1 MVKKPPEIDW
11 TQKVK
16 GILKAE
22 LKRRDMTYADLVEA
36 LGKIDVQDT
45 EVNIRNKVARG
56 MFTAVFL
63 VQCLAAI
70 GCRSVNLSD

>member
-1 MVKKPPEIDW
+1 MVKKPPEVDW

-22 LKRRDMTYADLVEA
+22 LKRRNMTYADLVAA
-36 LGKIDVQDT
+36 LAKIGVEDT

-63 VQCLAAI
+63 VQCLEAI
-70 GCRSVNLSD
+70 GAREIRLA

>member
-1 MVKKPPEIDW
+1 MVKKPPEVDW

-22 LKRRDMTYADLVEA
+22 LKRRNMTYADLVEA
-36 LGKIDVQDT
+36 LAKIGVEDT
-45 EVNIRNKVARG
+45 EVNIRNKISRG

-63 VQCLAAI
+63 IQCLEAI
-70 GCRSVNLSD
+70 GCSAVRIE

>member
-1 MVKKPPEIDW
+1 MVKKPPDVDW

-22 LKRRDMTYADLVEA
+22 LKRRNMTYADLVEA
-36 LGKIDVQDT
+36 LARIGVEDT
-45 EVNIRNKVARG
+45 EVNIRNKVSRG

-63 VQCLAAI
+63 IQCFEAI
-70 GCRSVNLSD
+70 GAKELRIA

>member
-22 LKRRDMTYADLVEA
+22 LKRRNLTYADLVAA
-36 LGKIDVQDT
+36 LAEIGVQDT

-63 VQCLAAI
+63 IQCLEAI
-70 GCRSVNLSD
+70 GVREVRLQ

>member
-1 MVKKPPEIDW
+1 MVKKPPEVDW

-22 LKRRDMTYADLVEA
+22 LKRRDMTYADLVAA
-36 LGKIDVQDT
+36 LDKIGVQDT

-63 VQCLAAI
+63 IQCLEAI
-70 GCRSVNLSD
+70 GARDVRLD

>member
-1 MVKKPPEIDW
+1 MVKKPPEVDW

-22 LKRRDMTYADLVEA
+22 LKRRNMTYGDLVEA
-36 LGKIDVQDT
+36 LAKIGVQDT

-56 MFTAVFL
+56 MFTAVFF
-63 VQCLAAI
+63 VQCMEAI
-70 GCRSVNLSD
+70 GATEIRLR

>member
-1 MVKKPPEIDW
+1 MVKKPPEVDW

-22 LKRRDMTYADLVEA
+22 LKRRNMTYADLVEA
-36 LGKIDVQDT
+36 LAKIGVEDT
-45 EVNIRNKVARG
+45 EVNIRNKVSRG

-63 VQCLAAI
+63 FQCLAAI
-70 GCRSVNLSD
+70 GVRELRIAD

>member
-1 MVKKPPEIDW
+1 MVKKPPEVDW

-22 LKRRDMTYADLVEA
+22 LKRRNMTYGDLVEA
-36 LGKIDVQDT
+36 LAKIGIEDT
-45 EVNIRNKVARG
+45 EVNIRNKVSRG

-63 VQCLAAI
+63 VQCLTAVGAQEMRI
-70 GCRSVNLSD
+70 E

>member
-1 MVKKPPEIDW
+1 MVKKPPEVDW

-22 LKRRDMTYADLVEA
+22 LKRRDMTYADLVEK
-36 LGKIDVQDT
+36 LGEIGVQDT

-63 VQCLAAI
+63 VQCLEAI
-70 GCRSVNLSD
+70 GATEIRIV

>member
-1 MVKKPPEIDW
+1 MVKKPPEVDW

-22 LKRRDMTYADLVEA
+22 LKRRDMTYADLVEK
-36 LGKIDVQDT
+36 LEEIGVQDT

-56 MFTAVFL
+56 MFTAVFFL
-63 VQCLAAI
+63 QCLEAI
-70 GCRSVNLSD
+70 GVRELRLS

>member
-1 MVKKPPEIDW
+1 MVKKPPEVDW

-22 LKRRDMTYADLVEA
+22 LKRRDMTYADLVTALEA
-36 LGKIDVQDT
+36 IGIQDT

-63 VQCLAAI
+63 VQCLTAV
-70 GCRSVNLSD
+70 GVTELRLG